1 MFTWI
6 CPQCGREVLPGYT
19 DCPDCAAKAAAAAAA
34 APPQP
39 PAEPV
44 AVPQGAP
51 PPGYMPPPPP
61 GPPPVGQPY
70 YPPQPPPPPPVAQ
83 PYYPPQAPPPPATA
97 QPYYPPQAPPPPA
110 QPYYPPQPPAPAYY
124 PPAQPQPLPQPLPPV
139 APRRRFALPV
149 WLMTVVFALAFVGLV
164 GGVYWL
170 VQNARGGSQSGKP
183 SANVESPAAKAGA
196 KTNPLQRYIEV
207 TGLRFFQDPKKKTMA
222 KFLVIN
228 HSQADFTGLA
238 GNVTIWGRTQKSEED
253 AEGTFSFT
261 TNVGP
266 MESKEVSVPVTSKL
280 QIYEMPDW
288 QNMTLD
294 LQITAPAVE
303 ASPGSAAPR

>member
-6 CPQCGREVLPGYT
+6 CPQCGREVPPAYA
-19 DCPDCAAKAAAAAAA
+19 DCPDCAARAAASGAAA

-44 AVPQGAP
+44 PPMQTAP
-51 PPGYMPPPPP
+51 PPAYA
-61 GPPPVGQPY
+61 
-70 YPPQPPPPPPVAQ
+70 PPQPPAAAQ
-83 PYYPPQAPPPPATA
+83 PYYPPPA
-97 QPYYPPQAPPPPA
+97 PPPA
-110 QPYYPPQPPAPAYY
+110 QPYYPPPQPPQGYYAPPPPAQAYY
-124 PPAQPQPLPQPLPPV
+124 PPAQPQPRPQAVGPSRFVLPT
-139 APRRRFALPV
+139 
-149 WLMTVVFALAFVGLV
+149 WLLTVVFALAFVGLV
-164 GGVYWL
+164 GGIYWV
-170 VQNARGGSQSGKP
+170 VQTVRGGSQP
-183 SANVESPAAKAGA
+183 STPPANVESPAAKSGA

-207 TGLRFFQDPKKKTMA
+207 AGVRFAQDAKKKTMA

-228 HSQADFTGLA
+228 HSEADFPGLA

-266 MESKEVSVPVTSKL
+266 LESKELSAPVNSKL

-288 QNMTLD
+288 QNVTLD

-303 ASPGSAAPR
+303 ASPGSGAPR